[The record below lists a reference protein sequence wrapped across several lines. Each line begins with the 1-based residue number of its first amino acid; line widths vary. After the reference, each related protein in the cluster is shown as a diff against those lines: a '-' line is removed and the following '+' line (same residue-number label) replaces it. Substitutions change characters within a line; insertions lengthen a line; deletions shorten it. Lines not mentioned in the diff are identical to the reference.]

1 MNRVARLA
9 FREHHQ
15 PRTTLFWQ
23 ELVWTDS
30 TSIGPD
36 HCYNRHNNGI
46 WVEKGE
52 AVPPLPK
59 IRRLDHYCHCYS
71 VTTRHGMTPPIFIIG
86 ESIKGANYRNIVL
99 PHLIREVKRLMGDEP
114 FLFYERR

>member
-30 TSIGPD
+30 TD
-36 HCYNRHNNGI
+36 HCPNHRCNQHNDGL
-46 WVEKGE
+46 WVEKGK
-52 AVPPLPK
+52 AVPPLQNFDFW
-59 IRRLDHYCHCYS
+59 IIT
-71 VTTRHGMTPPIFIIG
+71 VTATPQ
-86 ESIKGANYRNIVL
+86 SHDMV
-99 PHLIREVKRLMGDEP
+99 
-114 FLFYERR
+114 